1 MAEKTVVVTNPLGI
15 HARPATLLVQTAA
28 QFAADIFLTK
38 GDIHRI
44 NGKSIMGVMMLA
56 AEQGAEIL
64 VEAEGAD
71 DEAAVEAVGE
81 LLASSFE
88 ERF

>member
-1 MAEKTVVVTNPLGI
+1 MVQKTIVVTNPLGI
-15 HARPATLLVQTAA
+15 HARPATLLVQSAA
-28 QFAADIFLTK
+28 RFEADIFLSK

-64 VEAEGAD
+64 IEADGGDA
-71 DEAAVEAVGE
+71 EAAVDTVAE

-88 ERF
+88 DRF